1 MRIGGAALNQTPLD
15 WDGNQLRIK
24 SAIEAA
30 KKADIE
36 ILCLSELSITG
47 YGCEDMFLHPWV
59 ADKALETLVKIVPET
74 ENIGVVV
81 GFPLRFEKKVY
92 NSLAFIA
99 DGQIQGIY
107 CKQRLPKDGIHYE
120 PRWFEEWET
129 GFVTEVE
136 IDGKNYP
143 IGHIIADFKGKKI
156 GFEICEDAWVADRPA
171 LHLTQDVDIILNP
184 SASHFA
190 FGKFK
195 RRREI
200 IRSSSAIFRCV
211 YVYANQLGNEA
222 GRVIY
227 DGDVMVAQKGELL
240 ATARRLS
247 FTDYSLQSVD
257 VDFDNPEKSERN
269 LTDDLQEKNEEF
281 PQAVSLALFDYLRK
295 SGVDGFVL
303 SLSGGADSSTIAVMV
318 AEMVKRGISELGG
331 VPFCLRLGRNENSI
345 PEIMKNLLA
354 VAYQG
359 TKNSSDDTFN
369 SAQELAESIGASFFH
384 WEIDDQVKG
393 AQKIIEG
400 AIGEKLTWDKDDI
413 TLQNIQARSRSP
425 IIWML
430 ANKRNSL
437 LLATSNRSEGSVGY
451 TTMDGD
457 TSGSISP
464 IAGVDKEF
472 IREWLIYA
480 EKELGYEAL
489 SRVNGLA
496 PTAELRPLEKT
507 QTDED
512 DLMPYEVL
520 QSIERMFV
528 LERKNQQQIEQVLTE
543 NHGAEN
549 AEKWVSKYF
558 KLWKRNQWKRE
569 RLAPSFHLDD
579 YNLDPRSWFRY
590 PILSGD

>member
-15 WDGNQLRIK
+15 WEGNTLRIA
-24 SAIEAA
+24 SAIKAA
-30 KKADIE
+30 QENKISL
-36 ILCLSELSITG
+36 LCLSELCITG

-59 ADKALETLVKIVPET
+59 PHKSMEVLSELIPKIK
-74 ENIGVVV
+74 NIGVVMGLPIV
-81 GFPLRFEKKVY
+81 YEKKVY
-92 NSLAFIA
+92 NALAFVN
-99 DGQIQGIY
+99 DGSLVGFY

-120 PRWFEEWET
+120 PRWFEEWPT
-129 GFVTEVE
+129 NE
-136 IDGKNYP
+136 ISKIKFQGQDYP
-143 IGHIIADFKGKKI
+143 IGHITADFRGKKV

-171 LHLTQDVDIILNP
+171 LHLKEDVDIMLNP

-190 FGKFK
+190 FSKYQ

-200 IRSSSAIFRCV
+200 IRSSSAILRCV

-227 DGDVMVAQKGELL
+227 DGDVLVAQGGQMI
-240 ATARRLS
+240 ATGKRLS
-247 FTDYSLQSVD
+247 YADYSLHSVN
-257 VDFDNPEKSERN
+257 VDFENPDASEVRLN
-269 LTDDLQEKNEEF
+269 DDLSDKKEEF

-295 SGVDGFVL
+295 SGADGFVL
-303 SLSGGADSSTIAVMV
+303 SLSGGADSSTIAVMI
-318 AEMVKRGISELGG
+318 AEMVKRGIMELGG
-331 VPFCLRLGRNENSI
+331 VPFCLRLGRNDNSI
-345 PEIMKNLLA
+345 PELMKNLLT

-359 TKNSSDDTFN
+359 TVNSSDETFE
-369 SAQELAESIGASFFH
+369 SAKRLAESIGATFH
-384 WEIDDQVKG
+384 QWEIDDQVFG
-393 AQKIIEG
+393 AQAKIEQ
-400 AIGEKLTWDKDDI
+400 AIGRKLTWKEDDI

-430 ANKRNSL
+430 ANLKNAL

-464 IAGVDKEF
+464 IAGVDKAF
-472 IREWLIYA
+472 IREWLKYA
-480 EKELGYEAL
+480 EQELGYTAL
-489 SRVNGLA
+489 EYVNNLA
-496 PTAELRPLEKT
+496 PTAELRPLEQT

-520 QSIERMFV
+520 QFIENSFV
-528 LERKNQQQIEQVLTE
+528 LGRQNKEEIVSELSKT
-543 NHGAEN
+543 HGP
-549 AEKWVSKYF
+549 EKARVWVEKYF

-590 PILSGD
+590 PILSGI

>member
-15 WDGNQLRIK
+15 WEGNLLRIK
-24 SAIEAA
+24 SAIDAA

-36 ILCLSELSITG
+36 LLCLTELCITG
-47 YGCEDMFLHPWV
+47 YSCEDMFLHPWV
-59 ADKALETLVKIVPET
+59 AEKSIESLMEILPET
-74 ENIGVVV
+74 EGIGVTI
-81 GFPLRFEKKVY
+81 GFPIRFDNKVY
-92 NSLAFIA
+92 NSLAFVS

-120 PRWFEEWET
+120 PRWFEEWPT
-129 GFVTEVE
+129 STIAE
-136 IDGKNYP
+136 IIIEGKTYP
-143 IGHIIADFKGKKI
+143 IGHITCEYNGRKV
-156 GFEICEDAWVADRPA
+156 GFEICEDAWRTDRPA
-171 LHLTQDVDIILNP
+171 LYLKDKMDVVLNP

-195 RRREI
+195 IRREI
-200 IRSSSAIFRCV
+200 IRSSSAILRCV
-211 YVYANQLGNEA
+211 YAYANQLGNEA

-227 DGDVMVAQKGELL
+227 DGDVMVAQGGEMI

-257 VDFDNPEKSERN
+257 VNFDEPEKSERN
-269 LTDDLQEKNEEF
+269 LTDDLQDKNEEF

-295 SGVDGFVL
+295 SNSDGFVL

-318 AEMVKRGISELGG
+318 AEMVKRGITELGG
-331 VPFCLRLGRNENSI
+331 IPFCLRLGRNENSI
-345 PEIMKNLLA
+345 PELMKGLLA

-359 TKNSSDDTFN
+359 TENSSDDTFS
-369 SAQELAESIGASFFH
+369 SAKELAESIGATFYN
-384 WEIDDQVKG
+384 WTIDDQVAG
-393 AQKIIEG
+393 ATKKIETVIDREL
-400 AIGEKLTWDKDDI
+400 KWDTDDI
-413 TLQNIQARSRSP
+413 ALQNIQARSRSP

-430 ANKRNSL
+430 ANLRNSL

-464 IAGVDKEF
+464 IAGVDKAF

-480 EKELGYEAL
+480 EKELGYIAL
-489 SRVNGLA
+489 SHVNNLA
-496 PTAELRPLEKT
+496 PSAELRPLDQT

-520 QSIERMFV
+520 QEIERDFV
-528 LERKNQQQIEQVLTE
+528 LNRKNE
-543 NHGAEN
+543 AEIL
-549 AEKWVSKYF
+549 AALSEKYGSEKAKGWLSKYF
-558 KLWKRNQWKRE
+558 KLWRRNQWKRE

-590 PILSGD
+590 PILSGS